1 MFFLNKI
8 IIIIIP
14 FLPKFVARFFSKK
27 YVAGTTINQALD
39 KIQKLNLKNESA
51 TIDILGEHT
60 KKTKEANEITSNYI
74 KIIEKIHTNN
84 LDCNLSIKPSHIG
97 LDISYELALN
107 NFKQILESAKKYG
120 NFIRI
125 DMESSKNTDISI
137 KLYNE
142 LKKISSN
149 IGIVF
154 QAYLHRTEND
164 INNIDPRSNIRLCKG
179 IYKESSE
186 ISFQNYDE
194 INNNYLHLLEL
205 AFKKNIYVGIA
216 THDERL
222 IYKSKEII
230 KKMKVDNS
238 LFEFQYLYGVPM
250 KKINKKLKNEHFKI
264 RSYVPFGKDWY
275 DYSIRRIKENPQ
287 IASYVIKNIFSKGM

>member
-107 NFKQILESAKKYG
+107 NFKQILESAKKYD

>member
-27 YVAGTTINQALD
+27 YVAGTTIDQALG
-39 KIQKLNLKNESA
+39 KIQKLNLNNESA

-60 KKTKEANEITSNYI
+60 KETKESNEITSNYI
-74 KIIEKIHTNN
+74 KIIEKIHSNN

-164 INNIDPRSNIRLCKG
+164 INNIDPKSNIRLCKG

-222 IYKSKEII
+222 ICKSKEII
-230 KKMKVDNS
+230 KRMKVDNS

-287 IASYVIKNIFSKGM
+287 IASYVIKNIFSKRI

>member
-60 KKTKEANEITSNYI
+60 KRTKEANEITSNYI

-287 IASYVIKNIFSKGM
+287 IASYVIKNIFSKRM

>member
-60 KKTKEANEITSNYI
+60 KRTKEANEITSNYI